1 VRPLAQVPKVAVSEK
16 TKAELDRLQLRLIA
30 ERENRG
36 VTLDD
41 AIRYL
46 LALEALAREQVT
58 P

>member
-1 VRPLAQVPKVAVSEK
+1 MAQAPAVKVSSE

-46 LALEALAREQVT
+46 LAVEARNREQVT